1 MARQGPRTRVGE
13 GIYRDNL
20 GLSAVVKVGT
30 VQREKRF
37 PRDAPL
43 RELQRWRALMRAE
56 LLLRA
61 PPPPTPFGRDVARYV
76 RLVRGSLERASL
88 KARRSELKAWMAA
101 FGRKTRASAIDVD
114 DVRLAIASWRT
125 AGLSAKTIHNRW
137 RTLLHFWRVVY
148 RQPAPFDGVDLPRR
162 VKRRPMFVSADVIQ
176 AVEAQLRAHEAAK
189 LLKDAKT
196 RARFMVLAATGIR
209 PSHLKRATPADVDL
223 ARGLMLLPGAKGG
236 EPVALPLNSD
246 MRAAWLTF
254 IAANAWGW
262 FDTRSFGRTLV
273 RCGWPA
279 GVRRYNL
286 RHALGIELSEGG
298 HDLADIQQWMGHSDI
313 KTTRA
318 HYVPVLTSRLK
329 RLSDAIDGRLGWQPP
344 LEDVAAGAFVH

>member
-1 MARQGPRTRVGE
+1 MSRKGARVRIAE
-13 GIYRDNL
+13 GIHRDNL
-20 GLSAVVKVGT
+20 GLSAIVKVGK

-37 PRDAPL
+37 PRDAKL
-43 RELQRWRALMRAE
+43 RELQRWRDLMRAE
-56 LLLRA
+56 LLRTA
-61 PPPPTPFGRDVARYV
+61 PPPMTPFGRDIVRYL
-76 RLVRGSLERASL
+76 RLVGGSLARASL

-114 DVRLAIASWRT
+114 DVRLAIADWRT
-125 AGLSAKTIHNRW
+125 GGKSPKTIHNRW
-137 RTLLHFWRVVY
+137 RTLVHFWRVIY
-148 RQPAPFDGVDLPRR
+148 RQPAPFEGVDLPRR
-162 VKRRPMFVSADVIQ
+162 VKRRPTFVSADVIR
-176 AVEAQLRAHEAAK
+176 AVEAQLRAHEAAG
-189 LLKDAKT
+189 LLKPAKT

-223 ARGLMLLPGAKGG
+223 ARGVMVLEGAKGG
-236 EPVALPLNSD
+236 EPVALPLNAD

-254 IAANAWGW
+254 AAAAAWGP

-286 RHALGIELSEGG
+286 RHALGIDLSEGG

-318 HYVPVLTSRLK
+318 HYVPVLNSRLK
-329 RLSDAIDGRLGWQPP
+329 RLSEAIDGRLGWQAP
-344 LEDVAAGAFVH
+344 LEDVDARASVH